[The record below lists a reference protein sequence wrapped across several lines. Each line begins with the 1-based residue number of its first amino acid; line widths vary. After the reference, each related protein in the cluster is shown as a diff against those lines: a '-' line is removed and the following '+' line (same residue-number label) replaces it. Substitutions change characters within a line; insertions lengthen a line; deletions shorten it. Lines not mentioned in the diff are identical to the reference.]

1 MRISGG
7 SSGVCSSDPNLAYH
21 RKKAF
26 FRPVSREAR
35 KTGSGPRPHMALC
48 DEVHEHPDRGVMEML
63 ERGFK
68 FRRQPLLLMTTN
80 SGTDRK
86 SICWEEHEHAIRV
99 AAGNPNPKA
108 KSEERRGGKECV
120 STGRSRWAA

>member
-21 RKKAF
+21 RKKSF

-63 ERGFK
+63 ESGFK

-80 SGTDRK
+80 RGPDRK
-86 SICWEEHEHAIRV
+86 RSEASRV
-99 AAGNPNPKA
+99 GKKCVKSCRTRWCPNQYKNN
-108 KSEERRGGKECV
+108 K
-120 STGRSRWAA
+120 

>member
-1 MRISGG
+1 
-7 SSGVCSSDPNLAYH
+7 
-21 RKKAF
+21 
-26 FRPVSREAR
+26 
-35 KTGSGPRPHMALC
+35 
-48 DEVHEHPDRGVMEML
+48 MEML

-99 AAGNPNPKA
+99 AAGNPHAKDDDPTYVGEVIDDTTFSFVCGLDKGDDPLEDPRCWVKANPR
-108 KSEERRGGKECV
+108 SEEHTSELQ
-120 STGRSRWAA
+120 SLM